1 MEWPTNMPF
10 SAKDDFYINRSNYNN
25 MKDMKVEATLAI
37 TFAIAEGN
45 YQTAEDIAFSW
56 IDLDHFNNKLGK
68 AHMVEQFIIEYL
80 KFTKQAIDAMIL
92 KMLQKNG
99 DKS

>member
-1 MEWPTNMPF
+1 MNWPTNMPF

-37 TFAIAEGN
+37 TFAIAEGS

-56 IDLDHFNNKLGK
+56 IDLDHFYNKLGK
-68 AHMVEQFIIEYL
+68 AHMVEQFLTEYL
-80 KFTKQAIDAMIL
+80 KFAKQAIDGMMQ
-92 KMLQKNG
+92 KTLQKNG
-99 DKS
+99 R

>member
-1 MEWPTNMPF
+1 
-10 SAKDDFYINRSNYNN
+10 

-37 TFAIAEGN
+37 TFAIAEGS

-56 IDLDHFNNKLGK
+56 IDLDHFCNKLGK
-68 AHMVEQFIIEYL
+68 AHIVEQFLTEYL
-80 KFTKQAIDAMIL
+80 KFTKQAIDGMML

-99 DKS
+99 R